1 MRIARPLVVVMPIAT
16 AIVLCLSTGRTSAH
30 GNAFELG
37 RPLDGLNMQQ
47 RAQFRDGKTVFEEVE
62 DATDGLGPIFNNT
75 GCAVCHSTPV
85 TGGASAINETR
96 AQKLVNGQ
104 LFEFPGGSLFQSQAI
119 SSNCA
124 ETIPPDANVIALRQ
138 TTPLFGLGLVEA
150 IPDSDIEAYAFQE
163 ARQHPEQAGR
173 VNRVTDVASGQ
184 NRVGRFGWKDQHAT
198 LLSFS
203 GDAYV
208 NEMGVTNRLFPTE
221 NAPNG
226 DLTKLKACDT
236 VADPEDK
243 DDDVTQ
249 FANFMR
255 FLAPPPRDPSLA
267 RASSGGGGSDHG
279 GPDRG
284 SLRDRFNSFFGRGG
298 ARDDGGRSSATDLS
312 GPAGGEKLFEQ
323 IGCAVCHHAGFVAR
337 SRVDAID
344 GQPVNAYS
352 DFLLHDV
359 GTGDGILQGTA
370 PPNELRTPPLWG
382 LSDSAPYL
390 HDGSAATVRD
400 AIKRHGNQGAA
411 ARAAFDALSWQQQQ
425 AVLDFLDAI

>member
-1 MRIARPLVVVMPIAT
+1 MRLARPLVVVTPIVT
-16 AIVLCLSTGRTSAH
+16 AIVLCLTTGRTSAH
-30 GNAFELG
+30 GSFFELG
-37 RPLDGLNMQQ
+37 RPLDGINLQQ
-47 RAQFRDGKTVFEEVE
+47 RAQFRDGKAAFEEVE
-62 DATDGLGPIFNNT
+62 TAADGLGPIFNNT

-85 TGGASAINETR
+85 TGGGSAINETR

-104 LFEFPGGSLFQSQAI
+104 LFEFPGGSLFQTQAI
-119 SSNCA
+119 SPNCA
-124 ETIPPDANVIALRQ
+124 ETLPPDANVIALRQ

-150 IPDSDIEAYAFQE
+150 IPDSDIEAYAFQQ
-163 ARQHPEQAGR
+163 ARQHPHQAGR

-184 NRVGRFGWKDQHAT
+184 NRVGRFGWKDQQAT

-208 NEMGVTNRLFPTE
+208 NEMGVTNKFFPTE

-236 VADPEDK
+236 VPDPEDK
-243 DDDVTQ
+243 NDDVTL

-255 FLAPPPRDPSLA
+255 LLAPPPRDPSLA
-267 RASSGGGGSDHG
+267 VASNSADSAGTS
-279 GPDRG
+279 
-284 SLRDRFNSFFGRGG
+284 SMADRFSSFFGRGG
-298 ARDDGGRSSATDLS
+298 HDPSPDLT
-312 GPAGGEKLFEQ
+312 GPAGGEKIFDQ

-337 SRVDAID
+337 SHIDAIN

-359 GTGDGILQGTA
+359 GTGDGIAQGTA
-370 PPNELRTPPLWG
+370 RPNELRTPPLWG

-411 ARAAFDALSWQQQQ
+411 ARAAFEALSWHQQQ

>member
-1 MRIARPLVVVMPIAT
+1 MRVARPLLVVTPFVT
-16 AIVLCLSTGRTSAH
+16 AIVVCLTTGRTSAH
-30 GNAFELG
+30 GSPAELG
-37 RPLDGLNMQQ
+37 RPLEGLNMQQ
-47 RAQFRDGKTVFEEVE
+47 RAQFRDGKAAFEEVE
-62 DATDGLGPIFNNT
+62 DVADGLGPIFNNT
-75 GCAVCHSTPV
+75 GCAVCHSSPV
-85 TGGASAINETR
+85 TGGGSAINETR
-96 AQKLVNGQ
+96 AQKLVGGQ
-104 LFEFPGGSLFQSQAI
+104 LFDFPGGSLFQSQAI
-119 SSNCA
+119 STNCG
-124 ETIPPDANVIALRQ
+124 ETIPPDANVTAFRQ

-150 IPDSDIEAYAFQE
+150 IPDGEIEAYAFQQ

-184 NRVGRFGWKDQHAT
+184 NRVGRFGWKDQQAT

-208 NEMGVTNRLFPTE
+208 NEMGVTNKFFPTE

-226 DLTKLKACDT
+226 DLVKLKACDT

-243 DDDVTQ
+243 NDDVTL

-255 FLAPPPRDPSLA
+255 LLAPPPRDPSLA
-267 RASSGGGGSDHG
+267 HSTADGGGDM
-279 GPDRG
+279 
-284 SLRDRFNSFFGRGG
+284 RDRFSSFFRRGK
-298 ARDDGGRSSATDLS
+298 DPSPDLS
-312 GPAGGEKLFEQ
+312 GPAAGEKVFEQ
-323 IGCAVCHHAGFVAR
+323 IGCAVCHHSGFVAR
-337 SRVDAID
+337 SRIDAID

-359 GTGDGILQGTA
+359 GTGDGIAQGTA
-370 PPNELRTPPLWG
+370 RPNELRTPPLWG

-400 AIKRHGNQGAA
+400 AIKRHGNQAA
-411 ARAAFDALSWQQQQ
+411 DARKAFDGLSWHQQQ